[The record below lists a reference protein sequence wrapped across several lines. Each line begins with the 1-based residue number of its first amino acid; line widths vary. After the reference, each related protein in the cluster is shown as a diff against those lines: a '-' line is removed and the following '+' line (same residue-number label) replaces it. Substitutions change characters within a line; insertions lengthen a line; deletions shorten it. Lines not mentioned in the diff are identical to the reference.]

1 MQTHIIKWQA
11 CHAHRPE
18 RFAVRIDDGPVE
30 ARGGQRQDHNGGRL
44 AYGCSRLCRH
54 VVSGRIQAP
63 KICVRN
69 DECYHCAF
77 DQMLDALDGTSQ
89 AKVSTNPA
97 FKRYRAA

>member
-11 CHAHRPE
+11 HHAQTTE
-18 RFAVRIDDGPVE
+18 RFAARIGGQIE
-30 ARGGQRQDHNGGRL
+30 ARGKPRQDDNGGQL

-63 KICVRN
+63 KICTRN

-77 DQMLDALDGTSQ
+77 DQMLDAVDDTSP
-89 AKVSTNPA
+89 AKACTKPA
-97 FKRYRAA
+97 FKRYLAA